1 MNLNEA
7 KQLLKKNGYS
17 LVNEYYSNPEFD
29 DYALMVRNALTDF
42 YDVDI
47 EDANWIVDSDNTA
60 DFMHSVWFEMKPK
73 DAAQII
79 YSKITFNGNSVNKDE
94 FRTVKITENTQ
105 RLKKN
110 GHNIMSERREPDLLF
125 RPMQLSGPEALSA
138 LSAQAGKIN
147 HIFEIVKNEFKD
159 SITDFHLE
167 VVSDSRNNN
176 VYNSVSVVPQLTI
189 GRTVIEIHN
198 GKIYKCS
205 VGGAPRY
212 LGWGGNWNTD
222 DELLELIHNWTDISG
237 LTDLHYD

>member
-7 KQLLKKNGYS
+7 KQLLKNNGY
-17 LVNEYYSNPEFD
+17 N
-29 DYALMVRNALTDF
+29 
-42 YDVDI
+42 
-47 EDANWIVDSDNTA
+47 
-60 DFMHSVWFEMKPK
+60 
-73 DAAQII
+73 II
-79 YSKITFNGNSVNKDE
+79 
-94 FRTVKITENTQ
+94 
-105 RLKKN
+105 
-110 GHNIMSERREPDLLF
+110 SERREPDMLF
-125 RPMQLSGPEALSA
+125 RPMQLTGPEALA
-138 LSAQAGKIN
+138 TLSAQAGKMN

-159 SITDFHLE
+159 DITDFHLE

-176 VYNSVSVVPQLTI
+176 RYNSVYVVPQLTI
-189 GRTVIEIHN
+189 GRTVIEIHD